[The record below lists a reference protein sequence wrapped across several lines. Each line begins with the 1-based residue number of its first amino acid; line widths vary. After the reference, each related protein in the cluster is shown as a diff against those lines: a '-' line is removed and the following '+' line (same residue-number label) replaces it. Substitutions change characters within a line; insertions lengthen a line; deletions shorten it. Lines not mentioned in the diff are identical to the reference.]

1 MFLSLT
7 GVLGK
12 LTEAMGRVGIW
23 ILQGGL
29 GAAILDYLFSMAFFP
44 SLTAAAYQSSLPAV
58 VVETFPAT
66 VNGTVEGGASSER
79 ADMPPGFLFK
89 VSVWWWGT
97 EFLVTFFL

>member
-1 MFLSLT
+1 MV
-7 GVLGK
+7 GV
-12 LTEAMGRVGIW
+12 W

-29 GAAILDYLFSMAFFP
+29 GALVLDSLFSMAFFP
-44 SLTAAAYQSSLPAV
+44 FLATAHQSSLPAV

-89 VSVWWWGT
+89 VSVWLCT
-97 EFLVTFFL
+97 VKFLVRVFSSPVRH